1 MSRTARTVLAL
12 LTLGALTAGCQ
23 SGDGAADPAGAPTDT
38 ATTGAAAPT
47 DAAPTDAPPASASPT
62 GPSAANTVAVCRE
75 VDRLIIEGSRKITA
89 DSAAATRRELTPEQL
104 NGQLKGS
111 LARLADDVRA
121 QAAKAEDPRIRTLVG
136 DAAKQID
143 AGAGAAS
150 PATWMSRSFVGIPE
164 KLSRDCHV

>member
-1 MSRTARTVLAL
+1 MSRTARAVFAL
-12 LTLGALTAGCQ
+12 LTLGTLTAGCQ
-23 SGDGAADPAGAPTDT
+23 DTGDGPADPASAPTGVATTTGAPTPTGDPT
-38 ATTGAAAPT
+38 ASP
-47 DAAPTDAPPASASPT
+47 SPT

-75 VDRLIIEGSRKITA
+75 VDRLIIEGSRRIAA

-111 LARLADDVRA
+111 LAKLADDVRA
-121 QAAKAEDPRIRTLVG
+121 QAGKAEDPRIRTLVG

-164 KLSRDCHV
+164 KLARDCHV

>member
-1 MSRTARTVLAL
+1 MSRTARTVFAL

-23 SGDGAADPAGAPTDT
+23 NAGDGAADPASAPTG
-38 ATTGAAAPT
+38 ATGTVAPT
-47 DAAPTDAPPASASPT
+47 SDATASASPT

-111 LARLADDVRA
+111 LAKLADDVRA
-121 QAAKAEDPRIRTLVG
+121 QAARAEDPRIRALVG
-136 DAAKQID
+136 DAAKQLD

>member
-1 MSRTARTVLAL
+1 MSRTARAVFALLAL
-12 LTLGALTAGCQ
+12 GTLTAACQ
-23 SGDGAADPAGAPTDT
+23 NGADGPADPASAP
-38 ATTGAAAPT
+38 TGAATTSAPAPT
-47 DAAPTDAPPASASPT
+47 GEPTASASPT

-75 VDRLIIEGSRKITA
+75 VDRLIIEGSRRIAA

-111 LARLADDVRA
+111 LAKLADDVRA

-136 DAAKQID
+136 DAAKQLD
-143 AGAGAAS
+143 AGAGATS